1 MELKV
6 LVLGD
11 GLLGSELVKQT
22 GWEYISR
29 KKDSFDIKNIDSFS
43 KEMKEYNVII
53 NCIAN
58 TDTYSDE
65 RESHWEANY
74 VFVDKLIKF
83 CNQNQI
89 KLVHI
94 STDYVYTSSVDNASE
109 EDVPVHCN
117 NWYGYTKLL
126 SDGLVQLQSNDYLL
140 IRCSHKPNPFPYP
153 KAWDD
158 LYGNF
163 DYVDVISEKIIKL
176 VKNNSNGL
184 FNVGTKSKT
193 IYDLAKTTN
202 KDIEAIK
209 SPIYTPKNITM
220 NLNKMNEELNNV
232 FFSIAIPAYGY
243 NGKGREFL
251 NHNFNILFSQTFTN
265 FEVVVS
271 DHSIDDTIKDLC
283 TSWSKHL
290 NIKYLRNEIGRGV
303 ISPNLNN
310 AIKNCSGKW
319 IKILFQDD
327 FLFGQSTLQ
336 DIKNFIDGDPDM
348 TWMASS
354 FWHTNDGRSL
364 HTRLKPRWPDNPI
377 WAGHNSIGCPSAITI
392 KNEDVLYFDDD
403 LNWLMD
409 CDYYQRMF
417 IKHGLPKIL
426 DVDTM
431 INRIVDDRL
440 TNTIPQEQRLYEYNK
455 LKSLYDL

>member
-22 GWEYISR
+22 NWNFLSR

-140 IRCSHKPNPFPYP
+140 
-153 KAWDD
+153 
-158 LYGNF
+158 L
-163 DYVDVISEKIIKL
+163 
-176 VKNNSNGL
+176 
-184 FNVGTKSKT
+184 
-193 IYDLAKTTN
+193 
-202 KDIEAIK
+202 
-209 SPIYTPKNITM
+209 
-220 NLNKMNEELNNV
+220 
-232 FFSIAIPAYGY
+232 
-243 NGKGREFL
+243 
-251 NHNFNILFSQTFTN
+251 
-265 FEVVVS
+265 
-271 DHSIDDTIKDLC
+271 
-283 TSWSKHL
+283 
-290 NIKYLRNEIGRGV
+290 
-303 ISPNLNN
+303 
-310 AIKNCSGKW
+310 
-319 IKILFQDD
+319 
-327 FLFGQSTLQ
+327 
-336 DIKNFIDGDPDM
+336 
-348 TWMASS
+348 
-354 FWHTNDGRSL
+354 
-364 HTRLKPRWPDNPI
+364 
-377 WAGHNSIGCPSAITI
+377 
-392 KNEDVLYFDDD
+392 
-403 LNWLMD
+403 
-409 CDYYQRMF
+409 
-417 IKHGLPKIL
+417 
-426 DVDTM
+426 
-431 INRIVDDRL
+431 
-440 TNTIPQEQRLYEYNK
+440 
-455 LKSLYDL
+455 